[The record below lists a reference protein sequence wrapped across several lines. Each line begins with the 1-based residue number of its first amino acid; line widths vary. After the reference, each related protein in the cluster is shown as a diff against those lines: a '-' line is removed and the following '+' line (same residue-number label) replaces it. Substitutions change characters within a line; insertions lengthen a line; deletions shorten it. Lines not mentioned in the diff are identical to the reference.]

1 MPAKKKRIEHNNI
14 IMAMEH
20 WNTVQ
25 TAHSTGIRIEL
36 LCWVL
41 CLIAIKFTLAQTQE
55 PRAKSNK
62 RTRYTFGIFDI
73 HIQPR
78 KKFIA
83 KRHFNIISIDG
94 KSSRGFCL
102 LPK

>member
-1 MPAKKKRIEHNNI
+1 
-14 IMAMEH
+14 MAMEH

-55 PRAKSNK
+55 PRATSAHVIHSKYS
-62 RTRYTFGIFDI
+62 TFTFSHEKNLLQKDI
-73 HIQPR
+73 
-78 KKFIA
+78 
-83 KRHFNIISIDG
+83 
-94 KSSRGFCL
+94 L
-102 LPK
+102 T